1 MGQTKFKYLNR
12 VGYSI
17 YWNNSWESL
26 NNFRKSFV
34 KFIFLDL
41 FLNKIFDDSFFIQ
54 DYFYLK
60 NKLSEKNNLPQ
71 NNILFLKKLFF
82 FKKTFK
88 NLKIFNSKIWIL
100 NYQNFII
107 INVYAYITKKNANNI
122 NNEKKKK
129 IILKKTKYNNY
140 LNKFNF
146 L

>member
-34 KFIFLDL
+34 KYFFLDL
-41 FLNKIFDDSFFIQ
+41 FLNKIFDDSFFVQ

-60 NKLSEKNNLPQ
+60 NKYSNKNNFIN
-71 NNILFLKKLFF
+71 NNIFFLKKLFV
-82 FKKTFK
+82 FKKKFK

-100 NYQNFII
+100 SYQNFII
-107 INVYAYITKKNANNI
+107 INVYVYITKKNVNNI

-129 IILKKTKYNNY
+129 IILKKIKYNNY